1 MDTPKTPIKAPE
13 PFSGT
18 IRGLRNDVIAKV
30 NSACLTPAEK
40 AFLVE
45 KISLVDAKAEMVRV
59 DFRAHDFQGGSNGC
73 WTANAL

>member
-1 MDTPKTPIKAPE
+1 METPKTPIKAPE

-18 IRGLRNDVIAKV
+18 IKGMRNDVVAKV
-30 NSACLTPAEK
+30 NEANLTPAEK

-45 KISLVDAKAEMVRV
+45 KILLVDAKAEMVRV
-59 DFRAHDFQGGSNGC
+59 DFHAHEFQGGSNGC